1 MNNKDVKYYMS
12 LPYKIVIQKDPYGGF
27 FAEVEE
33 LEGCMTQ
40 GETYQEAYENILEAM
55 EGWLEVAIERNINI
69 PEPQIT
75 SHYSGKFTLR
85 IPKSLH
91 EKLAQNAKKE
101 NVSLNQYAIHLL
113 SEINALRQH

>member
-1 MNNKDVKYYMS
+1 MNKKDARYYVN
-12 LPYKIVIQKDPYGGF
+12 LPYKIIIQKDQYGGF

-55 EGWLEVAIERNINI
+55 EGWLEVAIEKNIKI
-69 PEPQIT
+69 PEPESESQ
-75 SHYSGKFTLR
+75 YSGKFTLR
-85 IPKSLH
+85 LPKSLH
-91 EKLAQNAKKE
+91 RRLAQNAKKE

-113 SEINALRQH
+113 SERNALSRH